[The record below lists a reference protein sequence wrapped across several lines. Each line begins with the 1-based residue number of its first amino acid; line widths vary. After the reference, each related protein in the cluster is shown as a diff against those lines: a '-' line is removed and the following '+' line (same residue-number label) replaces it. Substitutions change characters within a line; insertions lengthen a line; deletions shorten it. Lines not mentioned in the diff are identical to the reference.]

1 MNENKHSIG
10 LRNMSKANAILN
22 KKIEHIEQIN
32 QPALNEQSFDS
43 NVEKDLN
50 NKILKISMTIQEDY
64 PELSNYIE
72 EMKETIPNSKNP
84 EITSASL
91 KRYYDSL
98 KSLLDNYILE
108 QAVKRDLL
116 ID

>member
-1 MNENKHSIG
+1 
-10 LRNMSKANAILN
+10 
-22 KKIEHIEQIN
+22 
-32 QPALNEQSFDS
+32 
-43 NVEKDLN
+43 
-50 NKILKISMTIQEDY
+50 
-64 PELSNYIE
+64 
-72 EMKETIPNSKNP
+72 MKETIPNIKNS